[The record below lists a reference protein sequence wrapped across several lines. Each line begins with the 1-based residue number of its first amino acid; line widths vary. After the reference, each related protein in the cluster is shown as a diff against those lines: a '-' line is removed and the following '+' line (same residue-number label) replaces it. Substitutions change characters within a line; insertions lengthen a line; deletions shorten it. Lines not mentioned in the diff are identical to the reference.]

1 MKDLFGEVPEPVDD
15 KAPVTIALTLNDQS
29 DAAWLL
35 SDVGGRLRPKWAPKS
50 QIKRGEGRDEN
61 LWTMP
66 RWLARDRGWM

>member
-1 MKDLFGEVPEPVDD
+1 MKDLFGDASEPTDEAASVC
-15 KAPVTIALTLNDQS
+15 VALVLHDQS

-35 SDVGGRLRPKWAPKS
+35 SDEGGRLRPMWAPKS